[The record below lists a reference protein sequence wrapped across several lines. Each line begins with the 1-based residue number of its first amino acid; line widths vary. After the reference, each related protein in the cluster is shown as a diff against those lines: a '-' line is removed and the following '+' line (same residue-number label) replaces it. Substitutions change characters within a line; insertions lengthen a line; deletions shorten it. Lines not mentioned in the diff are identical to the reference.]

1 MQISIKNE
9 NFLHNKIFLHRILN
23 VVSMLSFDFSEK
35 GLDFGLDLGLDLKLD
50 LVLAQACA

>member
-1 MQISIKNE
+1 
-9 NFLHNKIFLHRILN
+9 
-23 VVSMLSFDFSEK
+23 MLSFDFSEK